1 MTGPSSTTDTRC
13 TTDTA
18 GATSTTAA
26 TGTSGTAATADVTAA
41 GHEIAIVLPAHLHAR
56 PAGQLA
62 RAAAGF
68 TSAIQLEHDGRT
80 VNPTGVLAV
89 MGLGATAGSTVT
101 VRAEGPDAEQAV
113 TALADVLANAE

>member
-1 MTGPSSTTDTRC
+1 MSSSSETT
-13 TTDTA
+13 TTT
-18 GATSTTAA
+18 TTTA
-26 TGTSGTAATADVTAA
+26 S
-41 GHEIAIVLPAHLHAR
+41 HEIAVVLPANLHAR

-68 TSAIQLEHDGRT
+68 TSAIQLEHSGRT

-89 MGLGATAGSTVT
+89 MALGATAGSTMT

-113 TALADVLANAE
+113 TALTDILANAE

>member
-1 MTGPSSTTDTRC
+1 M
-13 TTDTA
+13 
-18 GATSTTAA
+18 
-26 TGTSGTAATADVTAA
+26 TAA

-68 TSAIQLEHDGRT
+68 TSSIRLEHGGRT

-101 VRAEGPDAEQAV
+101 VRAEGPDAERAV

>member
-1 MTGPSSTTDTRC
+1 MSSSSESN
-13 TTDTA
+13 
-18 GATSTTAA
+18 ATTTA
-26 TGTSGTAATADVTAA
+26 TLN
-41 GHEIAIVLPAHLHAR
+41 HEIAVVLPANLHAR

-62 RAAAGF
+62 RVAAGF

-101 VRAEGPDAEQAV
+101 VRAEGPDADEAV
-113 TALADVLANAE
+113 TALAEILANAE